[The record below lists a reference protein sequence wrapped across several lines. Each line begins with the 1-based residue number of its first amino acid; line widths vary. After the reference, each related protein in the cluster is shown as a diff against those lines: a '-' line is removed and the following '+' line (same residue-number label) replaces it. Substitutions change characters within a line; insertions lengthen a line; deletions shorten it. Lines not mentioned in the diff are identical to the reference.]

1 MLKQLA
7 CNMTGLKEYSEGR
20 TTFLTADV
28 EEHTAE
34 KGQPTTDMP
43 VFYNPRM
50 RINRDLSVLFLRA
63 YMEKN
68 DMKLFCEP
76 LAGSGVRSLR
86 YLNEIP
92 GEFNGLL
99 CDVNP
104 MAIETATKNLDKHG
118 FLDRAQVLHGDA
130 KILLLTE
137 SRGKRFDFV
146 DIDPFGSPV
155 PYLNAAIQSLN
166 PRGGL
171 LGLTATDMPALC
183 GVYPRVALRKYG
195 GLSTRAPF
203 THELAVRLLLGRTYS
218 IAAMNG
224 CSIKP
229 LGILSTDHYIRAWIH
244 IESNKTESNKQVDS
258 IGMIRLCRSCQHAEV
273 YSLRQSG
280 SSEFLHEQEN
290 CPADTAIAG
299 PLWIGDLYDS
309 KTLERTVKLHELDPE
324 AYHKRV
330 RELLELMTEEQTLV
344 RFPFMDIHDVCDA
357 YNLPSPKR
365 SDITDVLIAKGYQV
379 SRTHFRP
386 TAIRTDAPVR
396 EVVSIIKDLIGE

>member
-1 MLKQLA
+1 
-7 CNMTGLKEYSEGR
+7 MTSLKEYTEGR

-50 RINRDLSVLFLRA
+50 RINRDLSVLFLGA
-63 YMEKN
+63 YMK
-68 DMKLFCEP
+68 DHDVKLICEP

-86 YLNEIP
+86 YLNEVP
-92 GEFNGLL
+92 GEYDALL

-104 MAIETATKNLDKHG
+104 VAIETATKNIERYG
-118 FLDRAQVLHGDA
+118 FQDRARVLKGDA
-130 KILLLTE
+130 KVLLMTE

-166 PRGGL
+166 PKGGL

-183 GVYPRVALRKYG
+183 GVYPKVALRKYG

-203 THELAVRLLLGRTYS
+203 VHELAVRLLLGRVYS

-229 LGILSTDHYIRAWIH
+229 LAVLSTDHYIRAWIH
-244 IESNKTESNKQVDS
+244 VKTSRTESNAQADS
-258 IGMIRLCRSCQHAEV
+258 IGTVRLCRSCLHTEI
-273 YSLRQSG
+273 SPLRDYKDSVF
-280 SSEFLHEQEN
+280 EHKREN
-290 CPADTAIAG
+290 CPADTAYAG
-299 PLWIGDLYDS
+299 PLWTGSFFDLSTLKSAMLFHNEESSAYD
-309 KTLERTVKLHELDPE
+309 
-324 AYHKRV
+324 KRV
-330 RELLELMTEEQTLV
+330 PELLELMIEEHGLV
-344 RFPFMDIHDVCDA
+344 MYPYMDIHEVCDA
-357 YNLPSPKR
+357 YNMTPPKR
-365 SDITDVLIAKGYQV
+365 SDIMDGLITKGYQAK
-379 SRTHFRP
+379 RTHFRS
-386 TAIRTDAPVR
+386 TAIRTDAPIDAI
-396 EVVSIIKDLIGE
+396 VSVIRNLTGG

>member
-1 MLKQLA
+1 V
-7 CNMTGLKEYSEGR
+7 TSLKEYTEGR

-50 RINRDLSVLFLRA
+50 RVNRDLSVLFLGA
-63 YMEKN
+63 YMKEH
-68 DMKLFCEP
+68 DVKLICEP

-86 YLNEIP
+86 YLNEVP
-92 GEFNGLL
+92 GEYDALL

-104 MAIETATKNLDKHG
+104 TAIDTAIKNIERYG
-118 FLDRAQVLHGDA
+118 FQERAKVLRGDA
-130 KILLLTE
+130 KLLLMTE

-146 DIDPFGSPV
+146 DVDPFGSPV

-183 GVYPRVALRKYG
+183 GVYPKVALRKYG

-203 THELAVRLLLGRTYS
+203 VHELAVRLLLGRTYS

-229 LGILSTDHYIRAWIH
+229 LAVLSTDHYIRAWIH
-244 IESNKTESNKQVDS
+244 VKTSRTESNDQTS
-258 IGMIRLCRSCQHAEV
+258 SMGEIHLCRSCLHTEIS
-273 YSLRQSG
+273 SLGKSKSRRF
-280 SSEFLHEQEN
+280 EHEREN
-290 CPADTAIAG
+290 CPADTTYAG
-299 PLWIGDLYDS
+299 PLWTGDLFDLP
-309 KTLERTVKLHELDPE
+309 TLESAKELHDTDSS
-324 AYHKRV
+324 AYDKRV
-330 RELLELMTEEQTLV
+330 PELLDLMIEEHDLV
-344 RFPFMDIHDVCDA
+344 KYPYMDIHEVCDA
-357 YNLPSPKR
+357 FNMTPPKR
-365 SDITDVLIAKGYQV
+365 DDILNGLMAKGYQAK
-379 SRTHFRP
+379 RTHFRP
-386 TAIRTDAPVR
+386 TAIRTDASVT
-396 EVVSIIKDLIGE
+396 EIVSEIKDLTGA